1 MARAG
6 KVNLFQLTHS
16 HCFESAT
23 SVTKSNQ
30 YFAYYRSECF
40 SPAAGLPNQ
49 GSDLALSDRVPR
61 ALRSEDVMDDVF
73 CMVKE
78 RMATDGLCQAPLL
91 CLPGSLLQQSQQML
105 RRANDPQCPVQTCH
119 LESDRRDE
127 LRTLKFAMGKDF
139 PHLTRAASFYE
150 SMIASASREPGGVPQ
165 LTFLRRASTDGRRDW
180 GAVGIGQR
188 PRVPKPYELQVVF
201 HRARV

>member
-1 MARAG
+1 MCSSEFCPCFHPWSKVRDWVSILPGGVTFKNAFRARKWIDDEDKTPLPQSFTFMARAG

-16 HCFESAT
+16 HCFESTT

-91 CLPGSLLQQSQQML
+91 CLPGSFLQQSQQML

-127 LRTLKFAMGKDF
+127 LRTLKFAMGK
-139 PHLTRAASFYE
+139 
-150 SMIASASREPGGVPQ
+150 
-165 LTFLRRASTDGRRDW
+165 TFL
-180 GAVGIGQR
+180 I
-188 PRVPKPYELQVVF
+188 
-201 HRARV
+201 